1 MYAELKAEN
10 LETNTREAAA
20 GSLELTSLPVS
31 VYVDVNLKCNLRCPQ
46 CHRNH
51 PQFEGHVWPT
61 MEFDLFENVAR
72 ELFPTAYRVL
82 MFGGGESLIH
92 KNIDRMLQMCL
103 DYEVYPTIVTNGT
116 TMNRKRA
123 VLVARTGMYMG
134 ISVDGATRKT
144 FESLRY
150 PAKWE
155 RFNKSMRL
163 IKEVREEIGNPSF
176 FPHIQVVVQREN
188 VDEIPLFVE
197 LARQYG
203 FKLVKFSKMFP
214 HFEELK
220 ARIPEAE
227 PVNEKFVEAFEKAN
241 EYGIRL
247 EVPDYGPTEHSE
259 RLAELR
265 AANVFPISIDSSPS
279 GRFVQ
284 GGFVKYPDA
293 SSRRCGIPFSES
305 MITPEGKVVVGC
317 CSTYQ
322 LGDLAESDFAT
333 VWNGEGYR
341 MLRRTVNS
349 GEMMEFCAPGRCPFR
364 I

>member
-1 MYAELKAEN
+1 MYSEIKEAN
-10 LETNTREAAA
+10 LEKNAREAADGA
-20 GSLELTSLPVS
+20 LELTSMPVS

-46 CHRNH
+46 RHRNH

-61 MEFDLFENVAR
+61 MEFGLFERVAR

-116 TMNRKRA
+116 TMTRKRA

-150 PAKWE
+150 PAMWE

-163 IKEVREEIGNPSF
+163 IKETREEIANPSF

-188 VDEIPLFVE
+188 VAEIPMFVE
-197 LARQYG
+197 LARQYW
-203 FKLVKFSKMFP
+203 FEQVTFSKMFP
-214 HFEELK
+214 HFDELEG
-220 ARIPEAE
+220 RIPEAD
-227 PVNEKFVEAFEKAN
+227 PVEEKFVEAFEKAN
-241 EYGIRL
+241 RYGIRL
-247 EVPDYGPTEHSE
+247 EVPDYGPTPSSE

-265 AANVFPISIDSSPS
+265 AGNIFPISIDSSPS
-279 GRFVQ
+279 GRYVQ

-293 SSRRCGIPFSES
+293 DSPRCGIPFSES

-322 LGDLAESDFAT
+322 LGDLAGSDFAT
-333 VWNGEGYR
+333 VWNSEGYR
-341 MLRRTVNS
+341 MLRRTVNTD
-349 GEMMEFCAPGRCPFR
+349 ETMDFCVRGRCPFR

>member
-1 MYAELKAEN
+1 MYAELKEWN
-10 LETNTREAAA
+10 LEVNRRECAEGAQA
-20 GSLELTSLPVS
+20 LGSLPISI
-31 VYVDVNLKCNLRCPQ
+31 YVDVNLKCNLRCPQ

-51 PQFEGHVWPT
+51 PQFEGHTWPT
-61 MEFDLFENVAR
+61 MEFDLFERVAR

-92 KNIDRMLQMCL
+92 KHIDRMLKLCL
-103 DYEVYPTIVTNGT
+103 AYEVYPTIVTNGT

-123 VLVARTGMYMG
+123 VLVAKTGMYMG
-134 ISVDGATRKT
+134 ISVDGATKRT

-155 RFNKSMRL
+155 RFNKSMKL
-163 IKEVREEIGNPSF
+163 VKEVREEVGNPSF

-188 VDEIPLFVE
+188 VPELPMFVD
-197 LARQYG
+197 LARRYG
-203 FKLVKFSKMFP
+203 FEMVKFSKMFP
-214 HFEELK
+214 HFPELES
-220 ARIPEAE
+220 RIPEAE
-227 PVNEKFVEAFEKAN
+227 AVSEQFVKVFEKAN
-241 EYGIRL
+241 ECGIRL
-247 EVPDYGPTEHSE
+247 EAPDYGPTRFSE
-259 RLAELR
+259 RLEELR
-265 AANVFPISIDSSPS
+265 AGNVFPISIDSSPS
-279 GRFVQ
+279 GPFVQ
-284 GGFVKYPDA
+284 GGFVKYPDPL
-293 SSRRCGIPFSES
+293 SELCGIPFSES

-322 LGDLAESDFAT
+322 MGDLADSDFAT

-349 GEMMEFCAPGRCPFR
+349 GEPMEFCAGGRCPFR